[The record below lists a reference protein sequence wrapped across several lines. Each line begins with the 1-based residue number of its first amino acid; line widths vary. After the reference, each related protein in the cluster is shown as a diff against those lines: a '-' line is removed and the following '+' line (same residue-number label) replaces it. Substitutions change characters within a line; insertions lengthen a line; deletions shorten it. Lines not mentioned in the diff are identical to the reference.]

1 MKEKILDAITEP
13 LQEINVKVYDITF
26 DKEDGMDTL
35 FIKIES
41 DKEVDTDLCSKCA
54 EIINPIIDELNI
66 SELDK
71 EYVLDICSK
80 GASENE

>member
-1 MKEKILDAITEP
+1 MKEKILEVITEP
-13 LQEINVKVYDITF
+13 LQKIDVKVYDITF
-26 DKEDGMDTL
+26 DKEDGVDTL

-41 DKEVDTDLCSKCA
+41 NKEVDTELCGKCA
-54 EIINPIIDELNI
+54 EIINPIIDELNL

-80 GASENE
+80 GVTDNE